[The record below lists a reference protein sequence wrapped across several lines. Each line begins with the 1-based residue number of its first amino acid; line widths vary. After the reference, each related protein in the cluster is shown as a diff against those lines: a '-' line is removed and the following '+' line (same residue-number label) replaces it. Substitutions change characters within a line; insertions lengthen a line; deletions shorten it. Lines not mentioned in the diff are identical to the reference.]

1 MKNVL
6 GSLQKIGGALML
18 PIAVLPIAGLLLR
31 LGQPDLLNLPSMAA
45 AGGAI
50 FDNLGILFA
59 IGVAVGL
66 ARENH
71 GAAGLASVVGYLVT
85 TKGAEVLINVPP
97 GAIPDFTGEAH
108 DLAVAAYKTH
118 ELAKLSV
125 PAGIICGLVAGAL
138 YNRFAKISLPSYLS
152 FFGGRR
158 FVPIASGFAGL
169 VLAAIFGS
177 QWQHLESGM
186 DVLSR
191 SILHAGSWGLF
202 AYGVLNRVLIVTGLH
217 HIINN
222 IAWFILGDYHGITGD
237 LKRFF
242 AGDPSAGAFM
252 SGFFPVMMF
261 GLPAACLAMYHTA
274 LPERR
279 RAVGGLLAS
288 IAFTSL
294 LTGVTEPI
302 EFTFMFLAPFL
313 FVVHALLTGI
323 AFVIMNALDV
333 RLGFGFS
340 AGLFDYVLNF
350 SRSTHP
356 WLLFPVG
363 AVYFG
368 LYYGLFRVA
377 IVKLNLKT
385 PGRDATEG
393 TAPVPA
399 ASSASERAVAYITA
413 LGGAAN
419 IVSVDACTT
428 RLRLVVTSQEP
439 VDANAMK
446 ALGARGVVRPSPTAL
461 QVVIGPN
468 ADQVAS
474 EIRDALHAGVTGVAG
489 AAANAG
495 AASTHSAGAA
505 ATSNSV
511 PAAAPPAATIEQF
524 LAALG
529 GRTNVRAVE
538 AASSRLRISVVKS
551 SIIDATAIR
560 SLGLRGVTV
569 PSSDCVHV
577 IVGPAASVTS
587 ESLSRLLA

>member
-31 LGQPDLLNLPSMAA
+31 LGQPDLLNFPSMAA

-377 IVKLNLKT
+377 IVELNLKT